1 VHMSVVTVILSS
13 ELPTLLN
20 AVALIRDREG
30 RVTIHIPCG
39 LPYPTAQS
47 AAKRLL
53 AALRAR
59 PKCDDIEAAA
69 GKGPAA
75 S

>member
-1 VHMSVVTVILSS
+1 VHISVVTVILSS
-13 ELPTLLN
+13 ELPTLLT
-20 AVALIRDREG
+20 AVALTRDRDG
-30 RVTIHIPCG
+30 RVTIHIPTG
-39 LPYPTAQS
+39 LPYPTALS

-59 PKCDDIEAAA
+59 PRREVEVAA